1 MSKNEE
7 TIIKVNFPI
16 PVNGKNEHYFGSLA
30 AIYDTF
36 TPEQIG
42 CRLEALW
49 SFGITCDKPKLT
61 RTCLISK
68 HSIHRKS
75 QKIK

>member
-1 MSKNEE
+1 MQE

-16 PVNGKNEHYFGSLA
+16 PVNGRNEHYFGSLA
-30 AIYDTF
+30 AIYDVF

-49 SFGITCDKPKLT
+49 SFGITVDRPKLT

-68 HSIHRKS
+68 YPVHRKP
-75 QKIK
+75 QKNK

>member
-1 MSKNEE
+1 MTE
-7 TIIKVNFPI
+7 TIIKVNFAVP
-16 PVNGKNEHYFGSLA
+16 PGNGGNEFYFGSLA

-42 CRLEALW
+42 CKLEALW
-49 SFGITCDKPKLT
+49 GAGITVEKPKLT

-68 HSIHRKS
+68 HRIHRKS
-75 QKIK
+75 QKNK

>member
-1 MSKNEE
+1 MAENE

-16 PVNGKNEHYFGSLA
+16 PVNGRHEYYFGSLA
-30 AIYDTF
+30 AIYDMF

-42 CRLEALW
+42 CKLEALW
-49 SFGITCDKPKLT
+49 SYGISFNKPKLT

-68 HSIHRKS
+68 HPLHRKP
-75 QKIK
+75 QKNK